1 MDLSTEEMRR
11 YSRHL
16 MLPEIGRAGQN
27 KICEARILCVGAGGL
42 GSPAVLYL
50 AAAGIGTLGIVDD
63 DVVDESNLQR
73 QVLHRTKDRGRP
85 KVDSARE
92 QLSSLNPHVR
102 VETYAE
108 RLSSKNAR
116 QIIRGY
122 DLVIDGSDNFPTRYL
137 VNDACVFEGKPCVYG
152 AVFRF
157 EGQASLLGPA
167 AKAPCYRC
175 LYPQPPAPG
184 AAPSCA
190 EAGVL
195 GVLPGIMGL
204 IQATEALKRVLG
216 AGESLAGRLLLFDAL
231 RMIFREVRVKR
242 DPACP
247 VCGEHP
253 TVTDLIDYE
262 QYCGLKS
269 KDTPM
274 HPDETSVQ
282 EMQRALKQPE
292 LDINVLDVRE
302 ADEHQIAHVEGVPLL
317 PLSELPKRFQELDPN
332 QTYYIHCKAG
342 GRSMRAVEF
351 LKSQGFKKVKSVAG
365 GITAWSEQIDPS
377 VPKY

>member
-1 MDLSTEEMRR
+1 MELSTEEMRR

-16 MLPEIGRAGQN
+16 ILPEIGRAGQS
-27 KICEARILCVGAGGL
+27 KIREARVLCVGAGGL
-42 GSPAVLYL
+42 GSPAGLYL

-63 DVVDESNLQR
+63 DVVDETNLQR
-73 QVLHRTKDRGRP
+73 QVLHRTSDVGRP

-92 QLSSLNPHVR
+92 QLRNLNPR
-102 VETYAE
+102 LNIQTYQQ
-108 RLSSKNAR
+108 RLTAKNAR
-116 QIIRGY
+116 EIIHGY

-137 VNDACVFEGKPCVYG
+137 VNDCCVLKHKPCVYG

-167 AKAPCYRC
+167 ANAPCYRC

-195 GVLPGIMGL
+195 GVLPGIIGL
-204 IQATEALKRVLG
+204 IQATEALKWILQIG
-216 AGESLAGRLLLFDAL
+216 DSLAGRLLLFDAL
-231 RMIFREVRVKR
+231 RMGFREVRVKR

-247 VCGEHP
+247 MCGERPSIH
-253 TVTDLIDYE
+253 DLIDYE
-262 QYCGLKS
+262 PYCGVNQNKS
-269 KDTPM
+269 M

-282 EMQRALKQPE
+282 EMQRALRQPE
-292 LDINVLDVRE
+292 LGIKVLDVRE
-302 ADEHQIAHVEGVPLL
+302 SDEYQLAHVEGVPLL
-317 PLSELPKRFQELDPN
+317 PLSELPRRHQELDPN
-332 QTYYIHCKAG
+332 QAYYIHCKAG
-342 GRSMRAVEF
+342 GRSMKAVEF
-351 LKSQGFKKVKSVAG
+351 LKTQGFKNVKSVAG
-365 GITAWSEQIDPS
+365 GISAWSEQIDPR